1 MSDLNATATNEEDMS
16 SPTSN
21 DQKTAV
27 DGTTQLATTQFD
39 GTTQADLE
47 SKATTQL
54 DGTTQA
60 ALESNEQSIQ
70 YGVDLAPVGNLI
82 SVVENNLAGCQ
93 YCNTKTLKLVQE
105 RRVGFAS
112 DWKLQC
118 DGCDRSNVSHRNKV
132 NDLKRKMSSTDDYKE
147 RRKYSKDI
155 SRRQNLVKKK
165 EKRTAH
171 MLTAG

>member
-27 DGTTQLATTQFD
+27 DGTTQLATTQ
-39 GTTQADLE
+39 
-47 SKATTQL
+47 L

-60 ALESNEQSIQ
+60 APESKEESIK
-70 YGVDLAPVGNLI
+70 YEVYFAPVGNLI
-82 SVVENNLAGCQ
+82 SVVEHNLAGCQ

-155 SRRQNLVKKK
+155 SRRQNLVKKRK
-165 EKRTAH
+165 KNGAYAHRGLITKRNV
-171 MLTAG
+171 GINQ

>member
-1 MSDLNATATNEEDMS
+1 MRDLNATATNEEDMS

-27 DGTTQLATTQFD
+27 NGTTQL
-39 GTTQADLE
+39 
-47 SKATTQL
+47 ATTQL

-60 ALESNEQSIQ
+60 APESKEESIT

-155 SRRQNLVKKK
+155 SRRQNLVKK
-165 EKRTAH
+165 EKGTAH